1 MNLPEIAI
9 MGVRRSIDRAIRMK
23 SSILMKEY
31 GFNKDMIYKSKRE
44 GEEFEKTRL
53 IEIL

>member
-9 MGVRRSIDRAIRMK
+9 MGVRRSIDQVIRMK
-23 SSILMKEY
+23 SFIRMKEY
-31 GFNKDMIYKSKRE
+31 SFNKDMIYRSKRE
-44 GEEFEKTRL
+44 GEDCEKTRL